1 MKKQYDIALLGPV
14 SRDYNI
20 EPDGSCEV
28 EIGGAIV
35 YSPFAAKAAGA
46 DCIALVK
53 GGTDVPDVRKRFDG
67 FSGDLLILP
76 SAAMTSIE
84 NRYLDISHE
93 RGSVR

>member
-46 DCIALVK
+46 DRIALVK
-53 GGTDVPDVRKRFDG
+53 GVPMCRMCE
-67 FSGDLLILP
+67 
-76 SAAMTSIE
+76 SALTVLAVIF
-84 NRYLDISHE
+84 
-93 RGSVR
+93 